1 MLIIPMLNQ
10 IGNQPPSN
18 FKIRKFG
25 KLHDFGK
32 VSPKISKSLTT
43 AAVFVNFVTHEIF
56 CVTPLEI
63 LKVIYRRESRIS

>member
-25 KLHDFGK
+25 KLHDFGNFAK
-32 VSPKISKSLTT
+32 LT
-43 AAVFVNFVTHEIF
+43 AALMVNFVTNEIF
-56 CVTPLEI
+56 LLTPLEI
-63 LKVIYRRESRIS
+63 LKVIYRRQSRIS

>member
-25 KLHDFGK
+25 KLHDFGNFA
-32 VSPKISKSLTT
+32 KISKSLT
-43 AAVFVNFVTHEIF
+43 AAVFVNFVTREIF
-56 CVTPLEI
+56 FVLPL
-63 LKVIYRRESRIS
+63 

>member
-25 KLHDFGK
+25 KLHDFGNFA
-32 VSPKISKSLTT
+32 KISKSLT
-43 AAVFVNFVTHEIF
+43 AAVLVNFVRNIF
-56 CVTPLEI
+56 SYPFRDFKGDLP
-63 LKVIYRRESRIS
+63 

>member
-43 AAVFVNFVTHEIF
+43 AAVFVNFVTHEF
-56 CVTPLEI
+56 YFLCYPFRDFKSDLP
-63 LKVIYRRESRIS
+63 

>member
-25 KLHDFGK
+25 KLHDFGNFA
-32 VSPKISKSLTT
+32 KIFKSLTT
-43 AAVFVNFVTHEIF
+43 AVVMVNFVTNEIF
-56 CVTPLEI
+56 LLTPLEI
-63 LKVIYRRESRIS
+63 LKVIYRRQSRIS